1 MNFPNTKPKLVAA
14 IPNELIK
21 GPSITPKEVIKTNRL
36 TLCSMPPS
44 LLWRLFWAIA
54 RPLKKPAPL
63 DVVVTTAPEPTD
75 YDLFR
80 AIFGLQMEGT
90 KTRLLAQFK
99 QA

>member
-1 MNFPNTKPKLVAA
+1 MLYAS
-14 IPNELIK
+14 E
-21 GPSITPKEVIKTNRL
+21 SIVKTVLSNS
-36 TLCSMPPS
+36 T
-44 LLWRLFWAIA
+44 A
-54 RPLKKPAPL
+54 LKKPAPL
-63 DVVVTTAPEPTD
+63 DVVVTTAPEPKD